1 MKRLLKQGEPLNEVI
16 PPSLSPGRY
25 PQQNKGT
32 YIPILVGDVL
42 KPGEWGAKIIHK
54 ENNSVRLSIM
64 SSATCIIGKFR
75 LYVAVWTPFG
85 ILRTHRNSTT
95 DTYILFNPWCQ
106 RKYLMRDKGSHFL
119 LLGSS
124 GFGRGW
130 SRKGSLV
137 PRWLETRQ
145 LWSGNYTVT
154 LPRDK
159 SFRLENKPCV
169 SRGPRCRPV
178 PVL

>member
-1 MKRLLKQGEPLNEVI
+1 MELCPPL
-16 PPSLSPGRY
+16 SLGRY

-42 KPGEWGAKIIHK
+42 KPGEWGAKITHK
-54 ENNSVRLSIM
+54 ENNSVHLSIM
-64 SSATCIIGKFR
+64 SSATCIVGKFR

-85 ILRTHRNSTT
+85 ILRTHRNSAT

-106 RKYLMRDKGSHFL
+106 RKCLIRIKGSHFL
-119 LLGSS
+119 LPGSL

-137 PRWLETRQ
+137 PRRLKTSQFR
-145 LWSGNYTVT
+145 SGNYVVT
-154 LPRDK
+154 LPRGK
-159 SFRLENKPCV
+159 SFRLGN
-169 SRGPRCRPV
+169 SPV
-178 PVL
+178 